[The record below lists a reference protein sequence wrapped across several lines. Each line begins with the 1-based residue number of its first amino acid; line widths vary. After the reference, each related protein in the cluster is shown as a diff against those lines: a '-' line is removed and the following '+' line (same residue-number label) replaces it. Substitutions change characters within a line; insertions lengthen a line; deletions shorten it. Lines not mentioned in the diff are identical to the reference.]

1 VTLTLPYHL
10 FRERAEMETLARS
23 SLIEASVMLSELR
36 GSKLYDALG
45 PKRTRLS
52 ALSCK
57 IV

>member
-1 VTLTLPYHL
+1 
-10 FRERAEMETLARS
+10 METLARS